1 MSSTPRPHGL
11 RNVAIVAHV
20 DHGKTTLVD
29 HMLRQAGTFRAN
41 EVVQDRVMDSNDLE
55 RERGIT
61 ILAKNTSLRW
71 RTPTGV
77 TKINVIDTPGHSDFG
92 GEVERTLLMAD
103 GALLLV
109 DAAEGPLPQTR
120 FVLRKCLELG
130 FPVIVVIN
138 KIDRSDARPE
148 EVHEEIFDLFCD
160 LDATDV
166 QLDFPVLYAVGREG
180 IAKRTLDDPSTKLD
194 PLFETIL
201 AKVPPAPGDASAPL
215 QILISNVDHDDYVGR
230 LGIGRIVAGTVT
242 ANQTVGVLKDGRTV
256 KSTVK
261 VLSTVEGLRRVPAP
275 DAAAGEIVSIA
286 GIEDVDVGDTIVD
299 QEPGW
304 EGRALQRILVEQPTI
319 KMRIGVN
326 TSPFSGK
333 SKQSKYLTS
342 RHLRDRLMR
351 ETRKNLAIRVSETD
365 SPDTFMVLGRGELQ
379 LAILVETMRRE
390 GYEMQLGNPEVV
402 TEVVDGQTCEPMELV
417 VVDVPEQFIGV
428 VTERLGERRGRMMK
442 MANPGFGRARLEYRI
457 PSRGMIGFRG
467 ELLTATRGTALLNST
482 FDGWEPWGGAM
493 MKRTTGAIVSDRAG
507 VTTPYAL
514 HHLQP
519 RGSFFVAPGADVY
532 EGMIVGEH
540 NRPNDTDVNVIKEK
554 KLSNVRNHGKDENV
568 MLAPARVLTIETAME
583 WIDADELV
591 EVTPEGVR
599 VRKAILATNLRPR
612 RSEAI
617 EDAQSVCNRGG
628 AEGAEGMAAGSSRA
642 PGLSP
647 ANHQWS
653 GRHHSPRRRST
664 SASSAAGAR

>member
-1 MSSTPRPHGL
+1 MASAPRPYEI

-29 HMLRQAGTFRAN
+29 HMLRQGGTFRAN
-41 EVVQDRVMDSNDLE
+41 EVLTDRVMDSNDLE

-77 TKINVIDTPGHSDFG
+77 TKINVIDTPGHADFG

-138 KIDRSDARPE
+138 KIDRSDARPD

-160 LDATDV
+160 LDASDA
-166 QLDFPVLYAVGREG
+166 QLDFPVLYAIGRNG
-180 IAKRTLDDPSTKLD
+180 VAKRSLDDPSTTLE

-201 AKVPPAPGDASAPL
+201 AKVPPAPGDAEAPL
-215 QILISNVDHDDYVGR
+215 QILVSNIDHDDYVGR
-230 LGIGRIVAGTVT
+230 LAVGRIVAGRVS
-242 ANQTVGVLKDGRTV
+242 ANQPIGVVKAGTTVRSAIKM
-256 KSTVK
+256 
-261 VLSTVEGLRRVPAP
+261 LSTYEGLKRTTAQE
-275 DAAAGEIVSIA
+275 ATAGEIVAIA
-286 GIEDVDVGDTIVD
+286 GTDDVDVGDTVVD
-299 QEPGW
+299 QAPGW
-304 EGRALQRILVEQPTI
+304 EGRALARIHVEQPTI
-319 KMRIGVN
+319 KMRVGVN
-326 TSPFSGK
+326 TSPFAGK
-333 SKQSKYLTS
+333 SKQTKFLTS
-342 RHLRDRLMR
+342 RHLRDRLFR
-351 ETRKNLAIRVSETD
+351 ECKKNLAIRVEETD
-365 SPDTFMVLGRGELQ
+365 SADTLLVLGRGELQ

-390 GYEMQLGNPEVV
+390 GYELQLGNPEVV
-402 TEVVDGQTCEPMELV
+402 TQTVDGVVSEPIELV

-428 VTERLGERRGRMMK
+428 VTERLGERRGRMQK
-442 MANPGFGRARLEYRI
+442 MSNPGFGRARLEYRV
-457 PSRGMIGFRG
+457 PSRAMIGFRG
-467 ELLTATRGTALLNST
+467 ELLTATRGTALLNSL
-482 FDGWEPWGGAM
+482 FEGWEPWGGPM
-493 MKRTTGAIVSDRAG
+493 VKRATGAIVSDRPG
-507 VTTPYAL
+507 VATPYAL

-519 RGSFFVAPGADVY
+519 RGSFFVSPGAEVY
-532 EGMIVGEH
+532 EGMVVGEH

-568 MLAPARVLTIETAME
+568 VLAPPRILTIETAME

-591 EVTPEGVR
+591 EVTPEAIR
-599 VRKAILATNLRPR
+599 VRKQVLEINKRPR

-617 EDAQSVCNRGG
+617 EDAQSVG
-628 AEGAEGMAAGSSRA
+628 
-642 PGLSP
+642 
-647 ANHQWS
+647 
-653 GRHHSPRRRST
+653 
-664 SASSAAGAR
+664 